1 MKKAISFF
9 VAGLCSLST
18 LPLSVSAQDSFDFN
32 NDGLINGFDVQLML
46 ERYCEISIDNYLSKF
61 NMTEDMRMLID
72 TVGDINGDEIIDG
85 RDASLLLIDI
95 KNNNIK
101 GDVNCDGNL
110 DGRDASFV
118 LYYYSMS
125 SVNQEIPYEKKWI
138 EIGVTTLGDYNSD
151 GFIDANDATAIIT
164 YYAQNSIE
172 LNEF

>member
-46 ERYCEISIDNYLSKF
+46 ERYCEISIDNYLSNF

-72 TVGDINGDEIIDG
+72 TVGDINGDEII
-85 RDASLLLIDI
+85 
-95 KNNNIK
+95 
-101 GDVNCDGNL
+101 